1 MKQVETDDSLVNSEI
16 ERIRREFDAAK
27 QSFLKIPDA
36 LKGMPKMNPEGLAML
51 QLIFP
56 PCQCIFVSF
65 QQLKWTCHVYDDTGT
80 CLSFLLNNTQAYM

>member
-1 MKQVETDDSLVNSEI
+1 MKQVGTDDSLVNSEI

-51 QLIFP
+51 YLIFAP
-56 PCQCIFVSF
+56 F
-65 QQLKWTCHVYDDTGT
+65 
-80 CLSFLLNNTQAYM
+80 